1 MSLTKDKTRPAP
13 KTLAEREAAIGRY
26 GVKSLKSMDARNGV
40 AFSFTATRDGKTFAH
55 VREEGNGGCVFV
67 DTKTRADFDTFVQD
81 AIDWYVGSPDESDSD
96 VADNTLPIEMEHTLV
111 WELYE
116 REMVRKQ
123 LMGFTRGGKVVLF
136 QVGDEIRGT
145 DFSSYGGLAVSQ
157 IAGTVTKVIAE
168 AKGQPVRIVS
178 RDPANTR
185 QLLDKVHN
193 L

>member
-1 MSLTKDKTRPAP
+1 MSLTKEKTRPAP
-13 KTLAEREAAIGRY
+13 KTLAEREKVIGRY
-26 GVKSLKSMDARNGV
+26 GLKSLKSMDARNGV
-40 AFSFTATRDGKTFAH
+40 AFSFTMTRDGKDFAF
-55 VREEGNGGCVFV
+55 VREEGNGGCVWI
-67 DTKTRADFDTFVQD
+67 DTKVRADIDVIVQD
-81 AIDWYVGSPDESDSD
+81 AIDWYVGSGDEMASH
-96 VADNTLPIEMEHTLV
+96 VADNTLPIEVESFLV